1 MGTVSSKG
9 ESGTNVEMKG
19 SPEEE
24 QRVVYEQDTANA
36 AQDIEKMKQQTKELE
51 EEIKTEKDPN
61 IKKEKTIKML
71 KIYITLYP
79 DIEFYKKALEE
90 LETPSS
96 AQQANNDLFTSFG
109 GKKKSNKLKTKKS
122 KTKKSKTKKSETKK
136 SKTKKSKPKKK
147 K

>member
-1 MGTVSSKG
+1 
-9 ESGTNVEMKG
+9 
-19 SPEEE
+19 
-24 QRVVYEQDTANA
+24 
-36 AQDIEKMKQQTKELE
+36 
-51 EEIKTEKDPN
+51 
-61 IKKEKTIKML
+61 ML

-122 KTKKSKTKKSETKK
+122 KSKKSKTKKSKSKKSETKKSETKK
-136 SKTKKSKPKKK
+136 SKPKKK

>member
-109 GKKKSNKLKTKKS
+109 GKKKTKKS
-122 KTKKSKTKKSETKK
+122 KMKK
-136 SKTKKSKPKKK
+136 
-147 K
+147 

>member
-1 MGTVSSKG
+1 
-9 ESGTNVEMKG
+9 MKG

-122 KTKKSKTKKSETKK
+122 KSKKSKTKKSKSKKSETKKSETKK
-136 SKTKKSKPKKK
+136 SKPKKK